1 MPTETCN
8 RGETQSGGPQ
18 PALNPR
24 ISVILVCRWEAS
36 QIRAVLESILAQQEP
51 DGGFE
56 VILADG
62 MSDDGT
68 REILGEIARSDPRVK
83 VIDNPGR
90 IASTGLN
97 AALRLARGRIIIRM
111 DAHTHY
117 APDYM
122 RQCVEAL
129 RSTGADNVGGPWVA
143 QARGYLGEA
152 IAAAFQSPF
161 AAGGARAH
169 IPDYEGP
176 VDTVYLGCWKR
187 EVFDRF
193 GYFDEGLVRDQDDE
207 HNLRIIRGGGRVWQS
222 PKIQSWYH
230 SRTSLKGLFEQYL
243 QYGYWKVQVIRKH
256 RRPASW
262 RHLVPGAF
270 LLTLLLLCLAD
281 ALALPA
287 ALLCPAG
294 SAAGSLSAW
303 ILTRASLA
311 LASILSVYA
320 LALVLASAHAAGRTK
335 WKLLPVLPFAFC
347 CYHFGYGCGFLK
359 GLLDFVILRRK
370 APASFAPLSRE
381 VGPRML

>member
-1 MPTETCN
+1 MSSEANSQVETP
-8 RGETQSGGPQ
+8 RGGPR
-18 PALNPR
+18 PGSNPLV
-24 ISVILVCRWEAS
+24 SVILACRWEAR
-36 QIRAVLESILAQQEP
+36 QIRTVLDSILAQQEP

-62 MSDDGT
+62 MSEDGT
-68 REILGEIARSDPRVK
+68 REILEEIARSDHRVK
-83 VIDNPGR
+83 VIDNPAR

-97 AALRLARGRIIIRM
+97 AALRQARGQIIIRM

-122 RQCVEAL
+122 RQCVAVL

-143 QARGYLGEA
+143 QARGCLGEA

-187 EVFDRF
+187 EAFDRF
-193 GYFDEGLVRDQDDE
+193 GCFDEGLVRDQDDE

-256 RRPASW
+256 RLPASL

-270 LLTLLLLCLAD
+270 LLTLLLLCLAG
-281 ALALPA
+281 ALALLA
-287 ALLCPAG
+287 ALLSPAG
-294 SAAGSLSAW
+294 SATSSLSSQL
-303 ILTRASLA
+303 LTLASLA

-320 LALVLASAHAAGRTK
+320 LALVLASVHTAGRTK

-359 GLLDFVILRRK
+359 GLLDFVILRRN
-370 APASFAPLSRE
+370 AAASFARLSRE
-381 VGPRML
+381 VGPRTL

>member
-1 MPTETCN
+1 
-8 RGETQSGGPQ
+8 
-18 PALNPR
+18 LNPR